1 MFVKN
6 NNLLYMKIIII
17 GDVLLDINYY
27 CNTTRTA
34 PEANIPVY
42 NVLETEYL
50 LGGAANVAKN
60 MKNLECD
67 VEFISVIGDDN
78 VSSIVKD
85 KLDEYQI
92 KHQLFV
98 DKSRK
103 TTQKNRIFHD
113 EKLITRYDIED
124 TQYIRQEIENEIIQ
138 YIINKNKDKPEAIVF
153 SDYSKG
159 VLTQRLCKTIIDY
172 ANRNNILTFVDPKPC
187 HVTKYINCFCI
198 KLNLSEGEMI
208 SVSKS
213 KREILYTIKEN
224 LKCNHVILTCAEHG
238 MYINTIENHIYHKT
252 KINVKDVTGCGDVV
266 LSVIAYMYLQN
277 KNMMESAKIANY
289 IAGKAVQYIGN
300 YSISKSDLYE
310 YIDTVIYDN
319 EYEKIINI
327 RNIYKNIVFTNGCFD
342 LIHSAHIGILQF
354 SKKQGD
360 ILVVGINSDNS
371 VKTLKGNT
379 RPINTIIERCEL
391 LKNLGFID
399 YIIVFDDT
407 TPYRILELLRPDI
420 IVKGGDYTKENIIG
434 KEFTKE
440 IILYHYMNGISSTN
454 TIENIKR
461 VFN

>member
-1 MFVKN
+1 
-6 NNLLYMKIIII
+6 MKIIII

-27 CNTTRTA
+27 CNTTRNA

-42 NVLETEYL
+42 NVLETKYI

-67 VEFISVIGDDN
+67 VEIISVIGNDN

-92 KHQLFV
+92 THHLFA

-124 TQYIRQEIENEIIQ
+124 THYITGEFESEIIQ
-138 YIINKNKDKPEAIVF
+138 YIMNKKKDNDKPDAIVF
-153 SDYSKG
+153 SDYAKG
-159 VLTQRLCKTIIDY
+159 VLTQTLCETIIDY
-172 ANRNNILTFVDPKPC
+172 ANRNNILTFVDPKPRD
-187 HVTKYINCFCI
+187 VIKYTNCFCI
-198 KLNLSEGEMI
+198 KLNLLEGEMI
-208 SVSKS
+208 SVSKF
-213 KREILYTIKEN
+213 KRDILYTIKEN
-224 LKCNHVILTCAEHG
+224 LKCNHVILTCGEHG
-238 MYINTIENHIYHKT
+238 MYINTIENHIYHKN
-252 KINVKDVTGCGDVV
+252 KITVKDVTGCGDVV

-289 IAGKAVQYIGN
+289 TAGKAVQYIGN

-310 YIDTVIYDN
+310 YIDTIIYDN
-319 EYEKIINI
+319 EYEKIRNI

-371 VKTLKGNT
+371 VKILKGNT
-379 RPINTIIERCEL
+379 RPINTITERCEL

-440 IILYHYMNGISSTN
+440 IILYDYINGISSTN
-454 TIENIKR
+454 TIQNIQ
-461 VFN
+461 NN